1 MENVNQMT
9 FDDLEVGQLF
19 VSPGRTV
26 TEADVVAFA
35 GLSGDYNPV
44 HTDAHFMKNHPL
56 GRRVAHGLLGAAF
69 ASGLAARVGVFDGM
83 TIALL
88 ETSFKYVAPVRIQ
101 DTVHLEMEITNK
113 RRSSKNDR
121 GVVTTA
127 RRLINQDGAV
137 VIDSTWVTLVATKKR
152 STDP

>member
-1 MENVNQMT
+1 MT
-9 FDDLEVGQLF
+9 FDDIEVGQVF
-19 VSPGRTV
+19 TSPGRTV

-44 HTDAHFMKNHPL
+44 HTDAHFMKSHPF
-56 GRRVAHGLLGAAF
+56 GGRVAHGLLGAAV
-69 ASGLAARVGVFDGM
+69 ASGLAARVGVFDAI

-88 ETSFKYVAPVRIQ
+88 ETSLRYVAPLRIQ
-101 DTVHLEMEITNK
+101 DTVHLEIKITDK
-113 RRSSKNDR
+113 RRSSKKDR

-127 RRLINQDGAV
+127 RRLLNQDGNV

>member
-1 MENVNQMT
+1 MT
-9 FDDLEVGQLF
+9 FDDIEVGRVF

-44 HTDAHFMKNHPL
+44 HTDAHFMKTHPL

-69 ASGLAARVGVFDGM
+69 ASGLAARIGLFDGI

-88 ETSFKYVAPVRIQ
+88 ETSLRYVEPLRIQ
-101 DTVHLEMEITNK
+101 DTVHLEMKITDK

-121 GVVTTA
+121 GVVTTE
-127 RRLINQDGAV
+127 RRLINQDGQV